1 MINIQLTV
9 EETNVILTAL
19 LDLPAKQSMKLIQS
33 IQAQAQEQLAAQ
45 NAPEPEPTPISK
57 NAKKG

>member
-33 IQAQAQEQLAAQ
+33 IQAQAQEQLATQ
-45 NAPEPEPTPISK
+45 NAPEPEPTPINK
-57 NAKKG
+57 TAKKG